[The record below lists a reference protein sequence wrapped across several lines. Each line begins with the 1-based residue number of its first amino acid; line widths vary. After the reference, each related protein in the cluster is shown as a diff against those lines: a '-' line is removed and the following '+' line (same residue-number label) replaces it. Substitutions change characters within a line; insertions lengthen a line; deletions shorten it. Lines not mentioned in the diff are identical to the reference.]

1 MSASVLGLNPSRTLE
16 KSRAR
21 LKAKRTAKKEAE
33 EAAGKG
39 GKNHRD
45 ASSSSGKENS
55 KANNNNNASSSSS
68 SAVNA
73 SVPPKKGSRAALQKV
88 SKALTPQ
95 EELFDLD
102 KCMSAMNMYV
112 EKFITRDAATV
123 AADDLRE
130 QEAEDRAVKDAAA
143 LAEREQEQARQEEQ
157 RLKKKAANTDSVAE
171 TNTGNA
177 DEEDSSSGPAMGA
190 DTSAAGVTST
200 PTPNTAADALEMDD
214 AQVAISN
221 ASHDDGVKGA
231 TTEHEHEHEHEQKQN
246 PPQVA
251 GVSISDMLKVP
262 L

>member
-55 KANNNNNASSSSS
+55 KAKNNNNASSSSS

-73 SVPPKKGSRAALQKV
+73 SVPPKKGSRAALQKA

-143 LAEREQEQARQEEQ
+143 LAERSRSRHGRKSSVSRRKLPTLARLPK
-157 RLKKKAANTDSVAE
+157 RTL
-171 TNTGNA
+171 
-177 DEEDSSSGPAMGA
+177 AMRTRKTRVLGLRWA
-190 DTSAAGVTST
+190 RTPLLRVLLLPRPPTQPLTPWRWTMRKSRSAMPHTT
-200 PTPNTAADALEMDD
+200 TA
-214 AQVAISN
+214 
-221 ASHDDGVKGA
+221 
-231 TTEHEHEHEHEQKQN
+231 
-246 PPQVA
+246 
-251 GVSISDMLKVP
+251 
-262 L
+262 